1 MTNIINPN
9 FEDETTGRYI
19 VVFRDDATTAGLDF
33 LRSSCGVNNVASA
46 ADFANSAVDP
56 NQVSDADGILLP
68 TLGIMVVS
76 NIDSNALNQIRQN
89 VASNSSILSVEP
101 ERIFYANSAQPSSDY
116 FHGFADAAVYLRDKF
131 GNSQEQ
137 VESLQSTAPPF
148 FDDAS
153 STWGLKAT
161 DVINSGFTG
170 RGIKVAVL
178 DTGMD
183 LGHPDFSG
191 RAITS
196 ASFIPNESVDD
207 LNGHGT
213 HCIGTACGGTDLNGR
228 RYGVASEATIFAGK
242 VLNNDPG
249 SGPTGG
255 IIEGIEWAINNDCE
269 IISLSLGNR
278 FPFSETDYETV
289 GLRALREGS
298 LIVASAG
305 NHRIRGNS
313 IPPRFPGT
321 VGQPGNSPSIM
332 AVAAVD
338 NTLRLGSFSVTSG
351 SGFGANV
358 DIAAPGVNVYSSLPT
373 VSSVIGRR
381 LGGVTRY
388 GSINGT
394 SMAAPHVAGIAAL
407 YAEATGERGD
417 SLWRA
422 LTSRASRLSLP
433 NADVGSGLV
442 QA

>member
-1 MTNIINPN
+1 MTNIINPD

-19 VVFRDDATTAGLDF
+19 VVFRDDATTTGLDF

-68 TLGIMVVS
+68 TLGIMVVN
-76 NIDSNALNQIRQN
+76 NIESNALNQISQN

-101 ERIFYANSAQPSSDY
+101 ERLVYPNQPSPDY

-131 GNSQEQ
+131 GNPQEQ
-137 VESLQSTAPPF
+137 VESLQSTASPF

-161 DVINSGFTG
+161 GVINSGFTG
-170 RGIKVAVL
+170 RGIRVAVL

-196 ASFIPNESVDD
+196 ASFVSGQAVND
-207 LNGHGT
+207 LDGHGT
-213 HCIGTACGGTDLNGR
+213 HCIGTACGGTDQNGR
-228 RYGVASEATIFAGK
+228 RYGVASEATIFVGK
-242 VLNNDPG
+242 VLNNQRRG
-249 SGPTGG
+249 TTGD
-255 IIEGIEWAINNDCE
+255 IIEGIEWAIDNGCE
-269 IISLSLGNR
+269 IISMSLGNR
-278 FPFSETDYETV
+278 FPLSSDAYEMV

-298 LIVASAG
+298 LPIASAG
-305 NHRIRGNS
+305 NHRRVEGNS

-321 VGQPGNSPSIM
+321 VAQPANSPSIM

-338 NTLRLGSFSVTSG
+338 NTLRLADFSVTSG
-351 SGFGANV
+351 SGSGANV
-358 DIAAPGVNVYSSLPT
+358 DIAGPGVNVYSSLPT
-373 VSSVIGRR
+373 FTNGIGLT
-381 LGGVTRY
+381 LGGATRY
-388 GSINGT
+388 GSIDGT

>member
-68 TLGIMVVS
+68 TLGTMVVS
-76 NIDSNALNQIRQN
+76 NIDSNALNQINQN
-89 VASNSSILSVEP
+89 VASNNSILSVEP
-101 ERIFYANSAQPSSDY
+101 ERLFYAINAQASPDY

-131 GNSQEQ
+131 GNPQEQ
-137 VESLQSTAPPF
+137 VESLQSIASPF
-148 FDDAS
+148 VDDAS

-161 DVINSGFTG
+161 DVISSGFTG
-170 RGIKVAVL
+170 RRIKVAVL

-183 LGHPDFSG
+183 LAHPDFSG

-196 ASFIPNESVDD
+196 ASFVPGETVDD

-213 HCIGTACGGTDLNGR
+213 HCIGTACGGTDQNGR

-242 VLNNDPG
+242 VLPNFTG
-249 SGPTGG
+249 GPTSN
-255 IIEGIEWAINNDCE
+255 IIEGIEWAIDNGCE

-278 FPFSETDYETV
+278 FPSNSRAYEVV
-289 GLRALREGS
+289 GLRALRQGS
-298 LIVASAG
+298 LIVAAAG
-305 NHRIRGNS
+305 NHRLRGNS
-313 IPPRFPGT
+313 TRPFSPGT
-321 VGQPGNSPSIM
+321 VPQPANSDSIM

-338 NTLRLGSFSVTSG
+338 NTLQLASFSATSG
-351 SGFGANV
+351 SGSGANV
-358 DIAAPGVNVYSSLPT
+358 DIAGPGVNVYSSLPT
-373 VSSVIGRR
+373 VSSVIGRS

-388 GSINGT
+388 GSIDGT
-394 SMAAPHVAGIAAL
+394 SMATPHVAGIAAL

-422 LTSRASRLSLP
+422 LTSRATRLSLP